1 MNESKSDHL
10 TSVLLVNNIH
20 CPSCVS
26 YAEDLLRPLSEITKV
41 TISIINHEIRIDHL
55 GAKTAHAAVQE
66 LENGAFEIQHVT
78 TINSD
83 GRTINDYDRDGKMPK
98 RSPLLTWP
106 LLLSRAQRKHIE
118 NCNACR
124 TKTAGQTKKAKMWAA
139 IRRTDKSFDV
149 EEQDSLGT
157 LVDGASPPI
166 GSNNQDDT
174 ANQLV
179 MEKGSN
185 EHTASVSIGGMTC
198 SSCTGSI
205 TRELEALDFVTQVN
219 IDLLT
224 NSGTVIYHGP
234 TENIEKIV
242 HAIEDVGYE
251 ASVIEIKQKL
261 AKELSKAVSQRYV
274 ASLSIEGMTCGSCV
288 GTITEGVQ
296 ELSFVQEINIDLVGN
311 SGKVS
316 FEGKENVQRILE
328 RIDDLGYT
336 ATLIELEPQDKAQA
350 EDDAVTERI
359 ITIAVEGMYCEHC
372 PNNIMSTLK
381 KAFGDSIVVEEPP
394 TLQVPRMRIR
404 YTPTYPHLTI
414 RKLVNAITDTH
425 EAFSAKIWH
434 PPSIEERSRTMQR
447 HEQWRILARLVF
459 AFLVAIPTLVIGV
472 IYMSLVPSND
482 STRMWFEESVW
493 AGNVPRTEW
502 ALFIMTTPVMF
513 FGADVFHV
521 RAFKEIK
528 ALWGPGSRVP
538 ILRRFYRFG
547 SMNLLISAGT
557 SVAYISS
564 VAVLILDARAPP
576 QREMGMGNKSS
587 SYFDSVTFLTFFIL
601 IGRFLEAYSK
611 AKAGDA
617 VAMLSK
623 LQPDAA
629 ILIETASTEALELEN
644 RDSEA
649 SQRVQVDLLEVG
661 DHVRVLHGASPPTD
675 GIVSSSGTFLFDES
689 SLTGESKPVK
699 KAAGD
704 QVFAGSVN
712 VSQPVDVKVTSI
724 GGTSMLD
731 KIVAVVR
738 EGQTRRAPVE
748 RVADTITGYFVPV
761 ITLLAIITFVT
772 WLGLGLS
779 GALPERYLNNAQG
792 GWAFWSLEF
801 AIAVFVVACPC
812 GLGLAAPTALFV
824 GGGLAAKNGILV
836 RGGGEAFQE
845 ASALDVIVFDKT
857 GTLTEGQ
864 MKMTDYEMLQGEE
877 EVEEQSLIFALAKK
891 LEESSTHPI
900 ATAIAGYC
908 TEKELEK
915 KSISESEM
923 TEIPGQGM
931 RGRFTVRQEGQEE
944 TVYEA
949 AIGNQR
955 LFSSIQEGNKLPEN
969 TNVYLD
975 AALSKFQNLGQTTA
989 ILYLRHLP
997 ANTGSPSPP
1006 FQPLIVFAISDPIR
1020 PSAHSVLST
1029 LRDRHKLEVHMCTG
1043 DTLTTALAIASQL
1056 GIPASQVRA
1065 GVLPMEKAEYIKELQ
1080 QQHPSA
1086 SKKKPSSKASGKP
1099 RIVAFVGDGTNDTP
1113 ALTSASVSIALS
1125 SGSDI
1130 AISTSSFILLNN
1142 DLPTLLTLIEL
1153 SQRVFSRVKWN
1164 FVWAAAYNVMLVPVA
1179 AGVLFRVG
1187 DVGGSGGNG
1196 WRLGPVWASAAMALS
1211 SLSVVASSLALRV
1224 KPVRKW
1230 GYGGRVGGRLIVGW
1244 WSSDGLG
1251 EW

>member
-1 MNESKSDHL
+1 MDTSESDRF
-10 TSVLLVNNIH
+10 TSVLLVNNVH

-26 YAEDLLRPLSEITKV
+26 YAEHLLRPLSDITNV
-41 TISIINHEIRIDHL
+41 TISIMNHEIRIDHL
-55 GAKTAHAAVQE
+55 RAKTAHAAVQE
-66 LENGAFEIQHVT
+66 LANGAFEIQHVKT
-78 TINSD
+78 TDSD
-83 GRTINDYDRDGKMPK
+83 GRTISDYESDGKKAKRPALLIWPFLMP
-98 RSPLLTWP
+98 
-106 LLLSRAQRKHIE
+106 RAQRKHIE

-124 TKTAGQTKKAKMWAA
+124 TKTAAQSKKTKIWAA

-149 EEQDSLGT
+149 EKQDSLGT
-157 LVDGASPPI
+157 LVDEASHPI
-166 GSNNQDDT
+166 ESTSKDET
-174 ANQLV
+174 ANHLV
-179 MEKGSN
+179 MEEESI

-205 TRELEALDFVTQVN
+205 TRELEAFDFVTQVN

-224 NSGTVIYHGP
+224 NSGTVIYQGP
-234 TENIEKIV
+234 TENIDQIV
-242 HAIEDVGYE
+242 RAIEDVGYE
-251 ASVIEIKQKL
+251 ASVNEIKQKS
-261 AKELSKAVSQRYV
+261 AREPPKAVSQRYV
-274 ASLSIEGMTCGSCV
+274 ASISIEGMTCGSCV
-288 GTITEGVQ
+288 GTITEGLQ
-296 ELSFVQEINIDLVGN
+296 ELSFVQEVNIDLVGN

-316 FEGKENVQRILE
+316 FEERENVHRILE

-336 ATLIELEPQDKAQA
+336 ATLIELESQDKVQS
-350 EDDAVTERI
+350 EPDAVAERS
-359 ITIAVEGMYCEHC
+359 ITIAIEGLYCEHC
-372 PNNIMSTLK
+372 PNNIMSALN
-381 KAFGDSIVVEEPP
+381 KAFGNSIVVEEPP

-404 YTPTYPHLTI
+404 YTPSYPQLTV
-414 RKLVNAITDTH
+414 RKLINAITDTH

-434 PPSIEERSRTMQR
+434 PPSIGERSRTMQR
-447 HEQWRILARLVF
+447 HEQRRILARLVF
-459 AFLVAIPTLVIGV
+459 TFLVAIPTLVIGV
-472 IYMSLVPSND
+472 IYMSLVPSSN
-482 STRMWFEESVW
+482 SIRMWFEEPVW

-502 ALFIMTTPVMF
+502 ALLIMTTPVMF

-521 RAFKEIK
+521 RAFKEIR

-564 VAVLILDARAPP
+564 VAVLILDARVPA
-576 QREMGMGNKSS
+576 QHDMGMGNKSS

-623 LQPDAA
+623 LRPDAA
-629 ILIETASTEALELEN
+629 ILVETVSNEALGLEH
-644 RDSEA
+644 RDAET

-699 KAAGD
+699 KVAGD

-712 VSQPVDVKVTSI
+712 VSQPVDVKVASI

-864 MKMTDYEMLQGEE
+864 MKVTDYEMLHGEK
-877 EVEEQSLIFALAKK
+877 EVEELSLILALAKK
-891 LEESSTHPI
+891 MEESSTHPI
-900 ATAIAGYC
+900 AKAVADYCAGKESKLISIIESDV
-908 TEKELEK
+908 TEL
-915 KSISESEM
+915 
-923 TEIPGQGM
+923 PGQGM
-931 RGRFTVRQEGQEE
+931 RGRFTVRQEEQEE
-944 TVYEA
+944 MVYEA

-955 LFSSIQEGNKLPEN
+955 LFSSIHEGEKQPQDANM
-969 TNVYLD
+969 YLD
-975 AALSKFQNLGQTTA
+975 VALTRFQSLGQTTA
-989 ILYLRHLP
+989 ILYLRRLP
-997 ANTGSPSPP
+997 AMHESPSPL
-1006 FQPLIVFAISDPIR
+1006 FSPLAVFAISDPIR
-1020 PSAHSVLST
+1020 ASAHSVLSS

-1043 DTLTTALAIASQL
+1043 DTRTTALAIASQL

-1065 GVLPMEKAEYIKELQ
+1065 GVMPMEKAAYIQELQ
-1080 QQHPSA
+1080 QAPNQPA
-1086 SKKKPSSKASGKP
+1086 SKKQATRNSSGRR

-1113 ALTSASVSIALS
+1113 ALSSASVSIALS

-1142 DLPTLLTLIEL
+1142 DLPTLLRLIEL

-1164 FVWAAAYNVMLVPVA
+1164 FVWAAVYNVLLVPVA

-1187 DVGGSGGNG
+1187 DVGASGGDG

-1211 SLSVVASSLALRV
+1211 SLSVVTSSLALRL
-1224 KPVRKW
+1224 KPVRTW
-1230 GYGGRVGGRLIVGW
+1230 GLWGRGAR
-1244 WSSDGLG
+1244 
-1251 EW
+1251 